1 MIKYFFALIEIIKN
15 YHFYSFFVLSFEIFF
30 NLRYGIRF
38 NKFDYYKNNSYTDPV
53 PCCFYF
59 IRKINN
65 FFQKNSIDEI
75 CDLGSGY
82 GKMIFYFGKIKKKK
96 IDGIELNKEI
106 FNFIYHLCDENI
118 NIYNGD
124 ILNFDFSKIN
134 YQAFIV
140 NDPLKKDEDF
150 DLLLSNLEK
159 LDKKIFIVFIN
170 INKTKQEKVQ
180 KKLNLIENFKISSSR
195 GILFCKTI

>member
-1 MIKYFFALIEIIKN
+1 MTKYFFALIDIIKS
-15 YHFYSFFVLSFEIFF
+15 YHFYSFLVLGFEIFF
-30 NLRYGIRF
+30 NIRYGIRF
-38 NKFDYYKNNSYTDPV
+38 NKFDNYKNDLYTDPV

-59 IRKINN
+59 MRKINN
-65 FFQKNSIDEI
+65 FFQKNRIDKI

-82 GKMIFYFGKIKKKK
+82 GKMIFYFGKVKKKK

-106 FNFIYHLCDENI
+106 FDSTFYLCDKNI
-118 NIYNGD
+118 NIYNDD
-124 ILNFDFSKIN
+124 ILNFGLSKMR

-140 NDPLKKDEDF
+140 NNPLKKDEDF

-180 KKLNLIENFKISSSR
+180 KKLNLLENFKISSSR